1 MQDPCDEL
9 LPVLV
14 GLLIFC
20 LLLFLP
26 FLTQCQV
33 LLPEHGDLQATG
45 EYV

>member
-1 MQDPCDEL
+1 MQGHCDEL

-14 GLLIFC
+14 GWLILCF
-20 LLLFLP
+20 FLVPP

-33 LLPEHGDLQATG
+33 LLPEHGDLQAAG